1 MPPIRMDEQHL
12 CVRTSRGLKY
22 AQVTINAT
30 AFTAKPKGQCHV
42 YDGGPAGADFGDY
55 GCGR

>member
-1 MPPIRMDEQHL
+1 MPPIRMDEQHPN
-12 CVRTSRGLKY
+12 VRTSRGLEY
-22 AQVTINAT
+22 AQVSINAT

-42 YDGGPAGADFGDY
+42 YDGGPVGTDFGDY